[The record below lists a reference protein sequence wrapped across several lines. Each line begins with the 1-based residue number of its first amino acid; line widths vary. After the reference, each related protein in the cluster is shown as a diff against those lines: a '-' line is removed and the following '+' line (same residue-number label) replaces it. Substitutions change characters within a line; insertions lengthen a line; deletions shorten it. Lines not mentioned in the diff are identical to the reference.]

1 MAASYEEVKE
11 LKRMANQLRRDA
23 LTALYHSGSGHPGGS
38 LSAAEIMSVLY
49 FREMKIRPEQPDWED
64 RDRFVMSKGHA
75 CPIYYAALARRGY
88 FDPELLN
95 TLRTPDSI
103 LQGHPVMGKTPG
115 VDMSTGSLGQGLS
128 AAAGMALYAKKK
140 KKDFHVYCL
149 LGDGECQEGQIWE
162 AAMSAPH
169 FGLNRLTA
177 LLDANHLQIDG
188 TVDEVMNI
196 YPMGDK
202 LRAFGWNV
210 LEVDG
215 HSVEQLLHALE
226 LARYADRPTFILCR
240 TIKGKGV
247 SLMENKA
254 EWHGKTVTKDVLELA
269 LDQLKQED

>member
-1 MAASYEEVKE
+1 MSLSHDEMQQ
-11 LKRMANQLRRDA
+11 LKDIAQQLRRDA
-23 LTALYHSGSGHPGGS
+23 LTALYHAGSGHPGGS

-49 FREMKIRPEQPDWED
+49 FKEMNIRPEQPDWAD

-88 FDPELLN
+88 FAPELLN
-95 TLRTPDSI
+95 TLRKPDSI

-128 AAAGMALYAKKK
+128 AAAGMALYAKKNQK
-140 KKDFHVYCL
+140 TFHVYCL

-162 AAMSAPH
+162 AVMSAAH
-169 FGLNRLTA
+169 FGLNGLTA

-188 TVDEVMNI
+188 AVDDVMNI
-196 YPMGDK
+196 YPVGEK
-202 LRAFGWNV
+202 FRAFGWEV

-215 HSVEQLLHALE
+215 HSVEQLFHALE
-226 LARYADRPTFILCR
+226 LARHGEKPTLILCH
-240 TIKGKGV
+240 TTKGKGV

-254 EWHGKTVTKDVLELA
+254 EWHGKTVTRDVLELA
-269 LDQLKQED
+269 LDQLKQGN